1 MFHVLYFNGT
11 GGESILVDGFKLAE
25 VIKEESPYHYQIL
38 STVPLNYQYKDKN
51 NRYLSSFVPFKIN
64 PETGQVSE
72 IHFNNCDRFPIS
84 ASTMLA
90 LHKINSTGTV
100 ADIYGAIQTFTK
112 TMRQSQYQ
120 YRFVLEPGRAV
131 IFDNHRL
138 LHARTSFTKTR
149 RLYGGYV
156 NKEDWKS
163 RVLVAKER
171 LANCT

>member
-72 IHFNNCDRFPIS
+72 IHFNNLRPFFQSVHPQC
-84 ASTMLA
+84 
-90 LHKINSTGTV
+90 LH
-100 ADIYGAIQTFTK
+100 FT
-112 TMRQSQYQ
+112 R
-120 YRFVLEPGRAV
+120 
-131 IFDNHRL
+131 
-138 LHARTSFTKTR
+138 
-149 RLYGGYV
+149 
-156 NKEDWKS
+156 
-163 RVLVAKER
+163 
-171 LANCT
+171 